1 LQQCMS
7 LRRHLPRLMLKRIP
21 RVTTADNDLPTSRV
35 PEAELVN
42 LVQQDLQVP
51 LA

>member
-1 LQQCMS
+1 MS
-7 LRRHLPRLMLKRIP
+7 LLRPSPRLTPKRIP
-21 RVTTADNDLPTSRV
+21 HVTTADNDLPTSRV

-42 LVQQDLQVP
+42 LVPLDLLVL

>member
-1 LQQCMS
+1 LQCMS
-7 LRRHLPRLMLKRIP
+7 LRRPLPRQMLRRIP
-21 RVTTADNDLPTSRV
+21 HVTTADNDLPTSRA

-42 LVQQDLQVP
+42 LVPLDLLVP